1 MTFEK
6 YTQEVTTLTTFIS
19 HYCIDKHTDVPTKS
33 RCVTLKYAGE
43 RAEPLEAPLCDECAE
58 ILNYGIA
65 RLQGCP
71 FDDKPK
77 CRKCPNP
84 CYERPMWKKL
94 AKIMQEITLEE
105 KAQKMNI
112 WVLLSIKENK
122 NFQD

>member
-1 MTFEK
+1 MTFKK

-19 HYCIDKHTDVPTKS
+19 HYCIDKHTDVPTQS
-33 RCVTLKYAGE
+33 RSITLKYTGE
-43 RAEPLEAPLCDECAE
+43 RANPLEAPLCDECAE
-58 ILNYGIA
+58 ILQYGIS

-94 AKIMQEITLEE
+94 AKIMRYSGM
-105 KAQKMNI
+105 KMG
-112 WVLLSIKENK
+112 IKKVQNAVRFWSHESTSYRG
-122 NFQD
+122 

>member
-6 YTQEVTTLTTFIS
+6 YAQEVTTLTTFIS
-19 HYCIDKHTDVPTKS
+19 LYCADKHMDLPKKS
-33 RCVTLKYAGE
+33 HCITLNYAGE
-43 RAEPLEAPLCDECAE
+43 RADPFEAPLCNECAE
-58 ILNYGIA
+58 TVAYGIA

-94 AKIMQEITLEE
+94 AKIMCHGGIKQGL
-105 KAQKMNI
+105 QKVRNTVRF
-112 WVLLSIKENK
+112 WSSEPTAS
-122 NFQD
+122 